1 LSATDDRKLLVTAI
15 TVPEKNGDRSH
26 LRVFH
31 INLGD
36 QSLSLRRLYFTFASL
51 SILLLS
57 SCGMVSSS
65 HWDSFTDSL
74 GEGSEVIP
82 RQGLVNL
89 NGVVEARIKKSENPT
104 WVPGKNLD
112 YPYAGIM
119 MKFWR
124 SGKSIDVSQ
133 SSGLSIEYVLEGNI
147 SLKLIQKGI
156 PAGQEYS
163 VELAPQS
170 TFHVIPLPWE
180 RFAQPGWVTKPIPI
194 DLSTLTGIMFTNSTE
209 KASSAYLAIRKIIF
223 NEWENPYDFKSV
235 IKRIGI

>member
-1 LSATDDRKLLVTAI
+1 
-15 TVPEKNGDRSH
+15 
-26 LRVFH
+26 
-31 INLGD
+31 
-36 QSLSLRRLYFTFASL
+36 
-51 SILLLS
+51 
-57 SCGMVSSS
+57 MVSSA

-74 GEGSEVIP
+74 GKGSEVVP

-89 NGVVEARIKKSENPT
+89 NGVVEARISKSENPI

-133 SSGLSIEYVLEGNI
+133 STGLSIEYVLEGHI
-147 SLKLIQKGI
+147 SLKLIQNGI

-163 VELAPQS
+163 VELPPQS
-170 TFHVIPLPWE
+170 SYHPVQVPWE
-180 RFAQPGWVTKPIPI
+180 RFAQPGWVKKSIPI
-194 DLSTLTGIMFTNSTE
+194 DLSNLTGIMFINSSE
-209 KASSAYLAIRKIIF
+209 KASTASLAIRTIIF
-223 NEWENPYDFKSV
+223 TEWENPHNFKGV